1 MPLYVESKQFKEE
14 EIMKLVKRICSIW
27 LLIISLANHA
37 SAQELLCTVTILDN
51 QIQLSDK
58 SVFRR
63 LEQTIANFMNTTRW
77 TEEPFEQN
85 ERIECN
91 IQIILSSY
99 DPTNNTY
106 SGSGQVQSRRPVYG
120 SAYNTLIFNLND
132 ENWNFVWNE
141 FEPMAF
147 NENSYTTSLVAL
159 LSFYAYY
166 VIAMDFETFAPMGG
180 TPYFTKALQIANN
193 AQPVA
198 GAGWQPF
205 ERNIRSRYNLIDNV
219 INDRFKPLRE
229 ALYKYH
235 RQGLDQMVANP
246 EQARKAI
253 VESLEQVQKV
263 FKIAP
268 NTVLL
273 LVFFESKS
281 DELVQIFKGAPQ
293 NEKPKVIT
301 LLSEINVANLN
312 KYEKIR
318 QN

>member
-1 MPLYVESKQFKEE
+1 MGMF
-14 EIMKLVKRICSIW
+14 KRILV
-27 LLIISLANHA
+27 LLIVVAPFAKKAQS
-37 SAQELLCTVTILDN
+37 QELLCTVTILDN

-91 IQIILSSY
+91 IQIILSAY
-99 DPTNNTY
+99 DPSSNRY
-106 SGSGQVQSRRPVYG
+106 SGSGQVQSRRPVFG
-120 SAYNTLIFNLND
+120 SVYNTTVFNMND

-147 NENSYTTSLVAL
+147 NENSFTTSLVAL

-180 TPYFTKALQIANN
+180 TPYFNKALQIANN
-193 AQPVA
+193 AQPNA

-205 ERNIRSRYNLIDNV
+205 ERNIRSRYNLIDNI
-219 INDRFKPLRE
+219 INERFRPLRE
-229 ALYKYH
+229 AMYTYH
-235 RQGLDQMVANP
+235 RKGLDQMLTNP
-246 EQARKAI
+246 EEARKAI
-253 VESLEQVQKV
+253 IESLEQVQKV

-273 LVFFESKS
+273 LVFFEAKS
-281 DELVQIFKGAPQ
+281 DELVNIFKGAPQ
-293 NEKPKVIT
+293 NEKPKVIA
-301 LLSEINVANLN
+301 LLSETNVSNIN